1 MNITKDNYRNLLD
14 SLNSKIGEIPPS
26 GVGELQKAID
36 RLKTEVSAYRL
47 NADALLESN
56 NILRIGIVG
65 QVKAGKSSFLNSM
78 LFGGENILPR
88 AATPMTAGLTVL
100 EYSEDNHFEVEY
112 YSEAEWQTFEDRA
125 DEVKRMY
132 NDWKAQDPVITM
144 ESVLKEMGPE
154 YQSAYELCSSCTAK
168 ARNCIAKESK
178 KERHNF
184 SDVEEMQDVLN
195 QYVGADGAYTSVV
208 KCLTIRLNL
217 KELKD
222 IQIVDTPGVNDPVVS
237 REERTRE
244 FLNQCHGVF
253 FLSYTGRFFDSTD
266 VDFLVKRIGG
276 NGIGSIVVIA
286 SKFDSVLQDAGI
298 KYEDDLAGSMEYCFK
313 SLKRQMTQNISS
325 SEYKGSVPLFDF
337 SSGIGYSIYKKPE
350 ERWDATEKHV
360 VAQMKRFYP
369 SFFSNIKDI
378 KSTFYDLS
386 QIEEIDEKYLNGIFV
401 RNKESII
408 ASKMNAYFQE
418 MSKSLYSQVD
428 MCSKEIEKLLKN
440 LENGKKSDII
450 NQKKEIEKV
459 IRTLKGKIG
468 RYSDDIEHLVK
479 NGVRDI
485 LNELSFAGLILST
498 SKENKL
504 FKRTS
509 TSFLSREKTVSAYVE
524 VVDKNKTS
532 EDSKKY
538 LECEFK
544 NIAGKWKDIIEK
556 SSKVLKDK
564 MNEVITKS
572 EQDDNKSI
580 LDFDILRDI
589 LDDTLSKFN
598 EYSTFEYLGYK
609 ESAYNSVLQKLQI
622 IKDIPYDCAGK
633 CSEAEAS
640 DRIQQKS
647 RSIVEAARVEMEKV
661 RKGVLNEVSSTLKKL
676 SKTLNE
682 EIAETLNNMVE
693 EVNNRANEYVDQLK
707 KELEHVEE
715 NHKRYLNVRSK
726 INEIKQDL

>member
-1 MNITKDNYRNLLD
+1 MNITKDNYKNLLD
-14 SLNSKIGEIPPS
+14 SLISKIGEIPPS

-36 RLKTEVSAYRL
+36 RLKMEVSAYRL
-47 NADALLESN
+47 HADALLESN

-65 QVKAGKSSFLNSM
+65 QVKAGKSSFLNSL

-132 NDWKAQDPVITM
+132 NDWKAQDPMITM
-144 ESVLKEMGPE
+144 ETVLKEMGPE
-154 YQSAYELCSSCTAK
+154 YQSAYEISNSCTAK
-168 ARNCIAKESK
+168 ARKCISKESK
-178 KERHNF
+178 KERYNF
-184 SDVEEMQDVLN
+184 SDVEEMQDILN
-195 QYVGADGAYTSVV
+195 QYVGADGAYTSAV
-208 KCLTIRLNL
+208 KCLTIRLNSE
-217 KELKD
+217 ELKD

-244 FLNQCHGVF
+244 FLNKCHGVF
-253 FLSYTGRFFDSTD
+253 FLSYSGRFFDSTD

-298 KYEDDLAGSMEYCFK
+298 KYEDDLAGSVEYCFK
-313 SLKRQMTQNISS
+313 SLKRQMAQNISS
-325 SEYKGSVPLFDF
+325 SEYRGSTPLFDF

-350 ERWDATEKHV
+350 NRWDATEKHV

-369 SFFSNIKDI
+369 SFFSNVRDI
-378 KSTFYDLS
+378 KSTFFDLS
-386 QIEEIDEKYLNGIFV
+386 QIEEINEKYLNGIFV

-408 ASKMNAYFQE
+408 ASKMSAYFHE
-418 MSKSLYSQVD
+418 MSKSLYSHVD
-428 MCSKEIEKLLKN
+428 MCYKEIEKLLKN

-459 IRTLKGKIG
+459 IHTLKSKIG
-468 RYSDDIEHLVK
+468 RYSDDIEIIVK
-479 NGVRDI
+479 NGVKDI
-485 LNELSFAGLILST
+485 LNELNFADLRLST
-498 SKENKL
+498 SKE
-504 FKRTS
+504 FKSFNRIS
-509 TSFLSREKTVSAYVE
+509 TSFLKKDKSVSVS
-524 VVDKNKTS
+524 VDVIDKDKTS
-532 EDSKKY
+532 DASIKY
-538 LECEFK
+538 LVREFK
-544 NIAGKWKDIIEK
+544 NIAGKWKDIVAK
-556 SSKVLKDK
+556 SSEELKNK
-564 MNEVITKS
+564 MNGVITKS
-572 EQDDNKSI
+572 EQEDKESI

-598 EYSTFEYLGYK
+598 KYSTFEYGPYY
-609 ESAYNSVLQKLQI
+609 ESARNSLLQKLQVI
-622 IKDIPYDCAGK
+622 SDIPYCVGR
-633 CSEAEAS
+633 CGEAEAINK
-640 DRIQQKS
+640 IQNMSK
-647 RSIVEAARVEMEKV
+647 SIVESARGEIEKV
-661 RKGVLNEVSSTLKKL
+661 RKSVSEEVSSALKKL

-682 EIAETLNNMVE
+682 EIVETLNNMVD
-693 EVNNRANEYVDQLK
+693 EVNIRANEYVDQLK

-715 NHKRYLNVRSK
+715 NRKRYLNLRSK